1 MNIWSY
7 ILKRVLLMIPTLF
20 GVVAITFAVIQFVP
34 GGPVEQAML
43 EMKGRGG
50 GGEASGGGAASGAS
64 AYRGRQGID
73 EQRIAEIKQLYG
85 FDKPPVERFWTMLK
99 GFLTFDLGKSFY
111 HHGDVW
117 TLVKCRTRYSCLPP
131 SSFLSGARGAGLGL
145 FIHLLSHRAFSS
157 HQVPIT

>member
-1 MNIWSY
+1 MNEKTKTRAPRAEKNEDGGRHEY
-7 ILKRVLLMIPTLF
+7 LVLHFEAGAADPHALWRGGHYLCGDPVRA
-20 GVVAITFAVIQFVP
+20 GRP
-34 GGPVEQAML
+34 GGASDAGDERA
-43 EMKGRGG
+43 GG

-117 TLVKCRTRYSCLPP
+117 TWSNPSCRSPSASGCGPSC
-131 SSFLSGARGAGLGL
+131 
-145 FIHLLSHRAFSS
+145 
-157 HQVPIT
+157 